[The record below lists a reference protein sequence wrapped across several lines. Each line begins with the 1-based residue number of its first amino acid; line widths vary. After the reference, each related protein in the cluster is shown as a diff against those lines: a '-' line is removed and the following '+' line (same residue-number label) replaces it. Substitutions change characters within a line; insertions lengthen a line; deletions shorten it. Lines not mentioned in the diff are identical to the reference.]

1 MEEVKIN
8 NLDARR
14 QSYINHISHIKNIPN
29 PDQVQYLNYSH
40 SIAWSFPK
48 EKKCKKIFLLYKF
61 L

>member
-48 EKKCKKIFLLYKF
+48 EKKCKKKIF
-61 L
+61 